1 MTEHGTLIPEA
12 ASWLVESLRA
22 TTFHPPG
29 ESATA
34 STSTNTWEKIV
45 GEQPEQILMRP
56 REGVTQQSGNLLGK
70 PLVLISRQDRVDW
83 ILQGVI
89 GPPVEPLAG
98 PPTLGPLP
106 GALESFERVVEKWL
120 SASPTTTRL
129 AFGAALFIRVNDLG
143 AAYRE
148 LSRFLPN
155 VKLGDADSPDF
166 LYQVNRPRT
175 SKLPISIRINR
186 LAKWSV
192 MQGGTIS
199 IGIGTSG
206 GPMSASASP
215 ELACRLELD
224 INTAAESVGPISH
237 QETRQLFDELVAF
250 GKEIVENGD
259 VP

>member
-1 MTEHGTLIPEA
+1 MTDHGDLTPEEVN
-12 ASWLVESLRA
+12 WLVESLRA

-34 STSTNTWEKIV
+34 STNTWEEIV
-45 GEQPEQILMRP
+45 GQQPEQILTRP
-56 REGVTQQSGNLLGK
+56 REGVIQQSGNLEGK

-89 GPPVEPLAG
+89 GPPVEPLPG

-106 GALESFERVVEKWL
+106 DALESFKRVVERWL

-129 AFGAALFIRVNDLG
+129 AFGAALFIRVSDL
-143 AAYRE
+143 ASAYRE

-155 VKLGDADSPDF
+155 VNLGGTDSPDF

-199 IGIGTSG
+199 IGIGPGG
-206 GPMSASASP
+206 GPMPASASP
-215 ELACRLELD
+215 ELTCRLELD
-224 INTAAESVGPISH
+224 INTAAESVQPIP
-237 QETRQLFDELVAF
+237 QDQTRSLFDELVAI
-250 GKEIVENGD
+250 GREIADHGD
-259 VP
+259 TP

>member
-1 MTEHGTLIPEA
+1 MWQA
-12 ASWLVESLRA
+12 ESLRA
-22 TTFHPPG
+22 TTFHAPG
-29 ESATA
+29 ESATR
-34 STSTNTWEKIV
+34 STNTWENIV
-45 GEQPEQILMRP
+45 GEQPEQVLTRP
-56 REGVTQQSGNLLGK
+56 REGIIQQSGLFEGK

-83 ILQGVI
+83 ILQGAI
-89 GPPVEPLAG
+89 GPPVEPLPG

-106 GALESFERVVEKWL
+106 AAMDSFTRVVGEWL
-120 SASPTTTRL
+120 SVSPTATRL
-129 AFGAALFIRVNDLG
+129 AFGAALFIRVNDL
-143 AAYRE
+143 ASACRE

-155 VKLGDADSPDF
+155 VNPGGTDSPDF

-175 SKLPISIRINR
+175 SKLPIAVRINR

-199 IGIGTSG
+199 IGIGPGG

-224 INTAAESVGPISH
+224 INSAAESVRPIP
-237 QETRQLFDELVAF
+237 QDQTRPLFDELVAL
-250 GKEIVENGD
+250 GGEIADSGD